1 MNPILEKLICE
12 DEDKFYRRLL
22 KPSTDFKETI
32 YLKHISCEDHKLTED
47 DRLKA
52 EVLINYINKLNRAK
66 YLVSFYEDAV
76 NALMQEL
83 PTRLIMEADN
93 EVTYFIAKKP
103 FDRYFYTT
111 EKCHKPT
118 CCCETP
124 CKEEQNDR

>member
-1 MNPILEKLICE
+1 MNPILGKLICE
-12 DEDKFYRRLL
+12 DEDKFYSRLL

-32 YLKHISCEDHKLTED
+32 YLKHISCEDDKLTED
-47 DRLKA
+47 DKLKA

-83 PTRLIMEADN
+83 PAPLIAEADN

-103 FDRYFYTT
+103 FDRYYYTT
-111 EKCHKPT
+111 EKCHEPT
-118 CCCETP
+118 CYCETP
-124 CKEEQNDR
+124 CKEKEK